1 MTATSNT
8 KAQKRGRPKGSDAD
22 VVILKGAATAFA
34 RLGYARCRIED
45 ILLDAKAS
53 RTNFYRHFANKDD
66 VYRQLVMR
74 ELRYAQQ
81 SLEEEIAGFPKKL
94 SVEERVRRV
103 IARDVEVALEAG
115 PFLRT
120 MFSETGNLDG
130 YEELWKEKNQAFS
143 ALVSDLLAGTGL
155 SRPDPLLLGAVL
167 AGIEH
172 VLISLHD
179 MPGDNAQKQEHG
191 ETLIWKLFQPLIGD
205 V

>member
-1 MTATSNT
+1 MYAIRSYYES

-130 YEELWKEKNQAFS
+130 YEELWKEKNSYNF
-143 ALVSDLLAGTGL
+143 V
-155 SRPDPLLLGAVL
+155 
-167 AGIEH
+167 
-172 VLISLHD
+172 
-179 MPGDNAQKQEHG
+179 
-191 ETLIWKLFQPLIGD
+191 
-205 V
+205 